1 MKFLDN
7 LFKKPDKD
15 RKAAYKP
22 SSPETKAVQNK
33 GGGSKGSRKDMDFG
47 EGGPSKEQRKRI
59 LASQNDN
66 RFGYYDMNT
75 GKYVPAFI
83 DMFDG
88 GGKNTSGEFFEG
100 AGLYSAALNA
110 AGVAP
115 YGFNRPR
122 TYAQAGMENRPA
134 LPAAQPTP
142 EAPKNYSNM
151 SSGMNPS
158 NAYVPDYTRP
168 EVEVR
173 SLPSQAGNPNPLTA
187 YVPPPPQIGGYDTVP
202 ESLPNAGFY
211 QVTDPIGLLSLQG
224 QNMSTTDDPAVMI
237 AMLREE
243 MRRREN
249 AQPTLMG

>member
-7 LFKKPDKD
+7 LFKKPEKD

-22 SSPETKAVQNK
+22 SSAQTKAVEAK
-33 GGGSKGSRKDMDFG
+33 GGSSKGSRKDIEFAK
-47 EGGPSKEQRKRI
+47 GGPSKEQRKRI

-88 GGKNTSGEFFEG
+88 GGMNTSGEFFEG

-122 TYAQAGMENRPA
+122 TFAQAGMENRPE
-134 LPAAQPTP
+134 LPRATNVPTP
-142 EAPKNYSNM
+142 EQPRNYSNM
-151 SSGMNPS
+151 SSGMDPS
-158 NAYVPDYTRP
+158 NAYVPTTPRVGM
-168 EVEVR
+168 VE
-173 SLPSQAGNPNPLTA
+173 LPPANLDPVDANMGVGNMRRGLMEMPSP
-187 YVPPPPQIGGYDTVP
+187 YG
-202 ESLPNAGFY
+202 
-211 QVTDPIGLLSLQG
+211 PISLQG
-224 QNMSTTDDPAVMI
+224 NVMSTTDDPAIMI

-243 MRRREN
+243 MRRRQN
-249 AQPTLMG
+249 APPTLMGA

>member
-7 LFKKPDKD
+7 LFKKPDED

-33 GGGSKGSRKDMDFG
+33 GGGSKGSRKDMKF
-47 EGGPSKEQRKRI
+47 EKGGPSEEQRKRI

-75 GKYVPAFI
+75 GKYIPAFV

-122 TYAQAGMENRPA
+122 TYAQAGMENRPS
-134 LPAAQPTP
+134 LPAPPPTTNNP
-142 EAPKNYSNM
+142 PNYENM
-151 SSGMNPS
+151 KSGMNPS

-168 EVEVR
+168 EIEVR
-173 SLPSQAGNPNPLTA
+173 TLPSQAGNPNPLTA

-202 ESLPNAGFY
+202 DSLPNAGFY
-211 QVTDPIGLLSLQG
+211 QVPPQTSMLGTPPQSQDLAD
-224 QNMSTTDDPAVMI
+224 MME
-237 AMLREE
+237 MLRRE
-243 MRRREN
+243 MERQRN
-249 AQPTLMG
+249 APPTLMGSGG